1 MMNSTHI
8 TAEYEPEWW
17 ERLLQVLFFI
27 IPALFAGLAALA
39 NKKNLR
45 KIFYK
50 TKAEKEKKVAA
61 KELYHTTID
70 IKDGVLHLRQSVEQI
85 ESEVRTLSEGLSQG
99 SLRSTEEGVGH
110 TWLPAHRTPE
120 LAEPA
125 LSDSRSVGEGH
136 ESF

>member
-1 MMNSTHI
+1 MNTTHL

-17 ERLLQVLFFI
+17 ERFLQIVFFI

-50 TKAEKEKKVAA
+50 TKAEREKKVVQ
-61 KELYHTTID
+61 KELYHTTVE
-70 IKDGVLHLRQSVEQI
+70 IKDGVLHLKQSVDQI

-99 SLRSTEEGVGH
+99 SLQSTEGDVGH
-110 TWLPAHRTPE
+110 TWLPSRPTPE

-125 LSDSRSVGEGH
+125 LSDSRSVAAEH